1 MKISIFLGAGA
12 SAAENLPIQN
22 ELFSEYFRK
31 LKKDDFKS
39 DMNMELYKFFK
50 QMFNIDIIK
59 DDMEKA
65 EFPTFEEVL
74 GLLDLAEQRREGF
87 RNFGLEN
94 LSKKSDSIRFLRQ
107 YIILLMAR
115 AIYKSEGGN
124 NYHKILVENLLKE
137 DLLTDTTFISANY
150 DIHIDN
156 ALASLYGKENP
167 IMLDYGV
174 RFTNFNIDN
183 KWKAPKSP
191 LVKLYK
197 IHGSLNWLYCPVC
210 SSLTLTPY
218 DEGVMKL
225 LSEIEEV
232 KCLECR
238 SLTVPIIVPPT
249 YFKNMDNVFLSTI
262 WNKVERSL
270 RASDLIIFCGYS
282 FPDADIHIKYMIKR
296 IQTNR
301 NNAPLKIM
309 VFNNHSGKK
318 EESMKREEDRYK
330 RFLGKD
336 VIFTKSS
343 FEEFSTS
350 PMKFIN
356 MISNT

>member
-22 ELFSEYFRK
+22 ELFSEYFKK
-31 LKKDDFKS
+31 LKQDDFKS

-74 GLLDLAEQRREGF
+74 GLLDLAEQRRECF

-94 LSKKSDSIRFLRQ
+94 LSKRSDSIRFLRQ
-107 YIILLMAR
+107 YIILLMAK
-115 AIYKSEGGN
+115 AIHKSERSN
-124 NYHKILVENLLKE
+124 NYHKLLAKNLLKE
-137 DLLTDTTFISANY
+137 NLLTDTTFISANY

-156 ALASLYGKENP
+156 ALASLYKKENP

-174 RFTNFNIDN
+174 RFTNFNIEN
-183 KWKAPKSP
+183 KWVPPKDP

-218 DEGVMKL
+218 DEGIMKL

-262 WNKVERSL
+262 WNKVESSL
-270 RASDLIIFCGYS
+270 RESDLVVFCGYS
-282 FPDADIHIKYMIKR
+282 FPDADIHIKYMLKR

-301 NNAPLKIM
+301 NTQLKFI
-309 VFNNHSGKK
+309 VFNYHKGKK
-318 EESMKREEDRYK
+318 DESMKREEDRYK

-336 VIFTKSS
+336 VIFTKNS
-343 FEEFSTS
+343 FEDFSAN
-350 PMKFIN
+350 PIKFIN
-356 MISNT
+356 DSLKT

>member
-22 ELFSEYFRK
+22 ELFSEYFKK
-31 LKKDDFKS
+31 LEKDDFKS

-50 QMFNIDIIK
+50 QMFNIDVIK
-59 DDMEKA
+59 DDMEKS

-107 YIILLMAR
+107 YIILLMAK
-115 AIYKSEGGN
+115 AIHKSEGSN
-124 NYHKILVENLLKE
+124 NYHKLLVKNLLKE

-156 ALASLYGKENP
+156 ALASLYKKENP

-174 RFTNFNIDN
+174 RFTNFNIEN
-183 KWKAPKSP
+183 KWVPPKDP

-218 DEGVMKL
+218 DEGIMKL

-232 KCLECR
+232 KCLECK

-262 WNKVERSL
+262 WNKVESSL
-270 RASDLIIFCGYS
+270 RESDLVVFCGYS
-282 FPDADIHIKYMIKR
+282 FPDADIHIKYMLKR

-301 NNAPLKIM
+301 NTPLKFI
-309 VFNNHSGKK
+309 VFNYHEGKK

-336 VIFTKSS
+336 VIFTKNS
-343 FEEFSTS
+343 FEDFSTN
-350 PMKFIN
+350 PMKFIS
-356 MISNT
+356 MALKT